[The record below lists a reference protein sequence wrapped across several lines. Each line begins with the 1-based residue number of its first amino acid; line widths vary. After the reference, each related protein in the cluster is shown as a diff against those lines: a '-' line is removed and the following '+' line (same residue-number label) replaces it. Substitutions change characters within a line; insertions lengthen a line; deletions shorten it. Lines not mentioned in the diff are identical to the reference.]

1 MKPFRFGIQST
12 GPADAEGWV
21 ALARRVE
28 ALGYDTLTCAD
39 HFDGQFA
46 PVPALV
52 AAAEATTT
60 LRLGTMVLANDFRH
74 PVVTAKEIATVDLL
88 SGGRLEFGIGAG
100 WMTTDYEQAGLPM
113 DRPGVR
119 IARLA
124 EAIDVIRPLV
134 AGETVDHQGEHYR
147 INGLVGTPAAVQRPA
162 VPLVV
167 GGGGRRILELAG
179 RVADIVGIN
188 VDLRAG
194 VIDERAGP
202 TGTPE
207 ATDRKI
213 GWVRD
218 AAGDRFDAIELQ
230 VRVHV
235 AAPTDDPEGMAE
247 VMAPALGIAPADALA
262 SPHALVG
269 SVPEMVETLQARR
282 ERWGISYIGL
292 SVDAMESMAPVVDA
306 LAGT

>member
-12 GPADAEGWV
+12 GPADAAGWT

-28 ALGYDTLTCAD
+28 SLGYATLTCAD

-46 PVPALV
+46 PIPALV
-52 AAAEATTT
+52 AAAEATSS

-74 PVVTAKEIATVDLL
+74 PVITAKEIATLDLL

-100 WMTTDYEQAGLPM
+100 WMATDYEQAGLPM

-119 IARLA
+119 IQRLA
-124 EAIDVIRPLV
+124 EAIEVIRPLL
-134 AGETVDHQGEHYR
+134 AGETVDHQGEHYHLT
-147 INGLVGTPAAVQRPA
+147 GLVGTPAAVQQPI
-162 VPLVV
+162 PLVV
-167 GGGGRRILELAG
+167 GGGGRRILDLAG

-202 TGTPE
+202 SGTPE
-207 ATDRKI
+207 ATDQKI
-213 GWVRD
+213 AWVRV
-218 AAGDRFDAIELQ
+218 AAGDRFDDIELQ

-235 AAPTDDPEGMAE
+235 AAPSDDPAGMAE

-269 SVPEMVETLQARR
+269 PVPAMIETLQARR
-282 ERWGISYIGL
+282 DRWGISYIGF
-292 SVDAMESMAPVVDA
+292 SVDAMESMAPVVEA

>member
-12 GPADAEGWV
+12 GPADADGWA

-28 ALGYDTLTCAD
+28 SLGYDTLTCAD

-46 PVPALV
+46 PLPALV

-74 PVVTAKEIATVDLL
+74 PVVTAKEVATADVL
-88 SGGRLEFGIGAG
+88 SGGRFEFGIGAG
-100 WMTTDYEQAGLPM
+100 WMTTDYEQAGIAM

-124 EAIDVIRPLV
+124 EAIQVIRPLV
-134 AGETVDHQGEHYR
+134 AGETVDHDGEHYR
-147 INGLVGTPAAVQRPA
+147 ITGLVGFPAAVQQPG

-207 ATDRKI
+207 ATDEKI
-213 GWVRD
+213 AWVRA
-218 AAGDRFDAIELQ
+218 AAGDRFDEIELQ

-247 VMAPALGIAPADALA
+247 VMAPALGIDPADALA

-269 SVPEMVETLQARR
+269 TVPGMIETLQARR

-292 SVDAMESMAPVVDA
+292 SVDAMESMAPVIEA
-306 LAGT
+306 LTGT

>member
-12 GPADAEGWV
+12 GPADADGWT

-28 ALGYDTLTCAD
+28 SLGYDTLTCAD

-46 PVPALV
+46 PLPALV

-74 PVVTAKEIATVDLL
+74 PVVTAKEVATADVL
-88 SGGRLEFGIGAG
+88 SGGRFEFGIGAG
-100 WMTTDYEQAGLPM
+100 WMTTDYEQAGIAM

-124 EAIDVIRPLV
+124 EAIRVIRPLV
-134 AGETVDHQGEHYR
+134 AGEMVDHDGEHYR
-147 INGLVGTPAAVQRPA
+147 ITGLVGSPAAVQQPR

-207 ATDRKI
+207 ATDEKI
-213 GWVRD
+213 AWVRA
-218 AAGDRFDAIELQ
+218 AAGDRFDEIELQ

-247 VMAPALGIAPADALA
+247 VMAPALGIDPADALA

-269 SVPEMVETLQARR
+269 TVPGMIETLRARR

-292 SVDAMESMAPVVDA
+292 SVDAMESMAPVVEA
-306 LAGT
+306 LTGT

>member
-12 GPADAEGWV
+12 GPADPEGWSS
-21 ALARRVE
+21 LARRVE
-28 ALGYDTLTCAD
+28 SLGYATLTCAD

-46 PVPALV
+46 PIPALV
-52 AAAEATTT
+52 AAADATTT

-74 PVVTAKEIATVDLL
+74 PVVTAKEIATVDVL
-88 SGGRLEFGIGAG
+88 SGGRVEFGIGAG

-119 IARLA
+119 IERLA
-124 EAIDVIRPLV
+124 EAIEVIRPLLTG
-134 AGETVDHQGEHYR
+134 ATVDHVGEHYHLT
-147 INGLVGTPAAVQRPA
+147 GLVGTPAAVQQP

-167 GGGGRRILELAG
+167 GGGGRRILALAG

-202 TGTPE
+202 SGTPE
-207 ATDRKI
+207 VTDQKI
-213 GWVRD
+213 AWVRA
-218 AAGDRFDAIELQ
+218 AAGDRFDDLELQ

-235 AAPTDDPEGMAE
+235 AAQTDDPEGMAE
-247 VMAPALGIAPADALA
+247 VMAPTLGIAPADALA

-269 SVPEMVETLQARR
+269 SVPAMIETLQARR
-282 ERWGISYIGL
+282 ERWGISYVGF
-292 SVDAMESMAPVVDA
+292 SVDAMEAMAPVVEA

>member
-1 MKPFRFGIQST
+1 MKPFRFGVQST
-12 GPADAEGWV
+12 GPADADGWT
-21 ALARRVE
+21 ALARRAE
-28 ALGYDTLTCAD
+28 SLGYATLTCAD

-46 PVPALV
+46 PIPALV

-74 PVVTAKEIATVDLL
+74 PVVTAKEIATIDVL
-88 SGGRLEFGIGAG
+88 SGGRVELGIGAG
-100 WMTTDYEQAGLPM
+100 WMTTDYEQAGLRM

-119 IARLA
+119 IERLA
-124 EAIDVIRPLV
+124 EAIDVIRPLL
-134 AGETVDHQGEHYR
+134 AGQTVDHAGEHYHLSALT
-147 INGLVGTPAAVQRPA
+147 GSPAAVQEP

-167 GGGGRRILELAG
+167 GGGGRRILTLAG

-202 TGTPE
+202 SGTPE
-207 ATDRKI
+207 ATDEKI
-213 GWVRD
+213 AWVRD
-218 AAGDRFDAIELQ
+218 AAGDRFDEIELQ
-230 VRVHV
+230 VRIHV
-235 AAPTDDPEGMAE
+235 AAQTDDPAGMAE
-247 VMAPALGIAPADALA
+247 VMAPALGIEPADALA

-269 SVPEMVETLQARR
+269 SVPAMIETLQARR
-282 ERWGISYIGL
+282 ERWGISYLGL
-292 SVDAMESMAPVVDA
+292 GVDAMEAMAPVVGA